1 VNACVESLRSNN
13 AARMAQLYSA
23 PSSEGGNR
31 DKLLA
36 RMRQAA
42 SRFTVSGPPEIGPP
56 QLDGES
62 AHSDFT
68 VRLTWRGNFGAP
80 VSRVIRFRATIA
92 STGGNSQIGCRIIG
106 NAEL

>member
-1 VNACVESLRSNN
+1 
-13 AARMAQLYSA
+13 MAQLYSS
-23 PSSEGGNR
+23 PDGGNR
-31 DKLLA
+31 ERLLG
-36 RMRQAA
+36 RMRAA
-42 SRFTVSGPPEIGPP
+42 AARLTVSGSPDIGPP

-80 VSRVIRFRATIA
+80 VNRVLRFRATIA
-92 STGGNSQIGCRIIG
+92 SVGGNSQIGCRIIG